1 MLAGFFNALSVV
13 ACILSCGALYSA
25 VRVVILVQ
33 ALLAAKPPLSASR
46 IASIETSLS
55 ETQDTLKDLA
65 NKVKMQRVRTAI
77 HHDTP
82 QNDGPDPYKD
92 PDAWRKQMNRNL
104 LGRKPGQ

>member
-1 MLAGFFNALSVV
+1 MLEGFFNALSVL
-13 ACILSCGALYSA
+13 ACTLSFGALYSA
-25 VRVVILVQ
+25 VRVVIHVRE
-33 ALLAAKPPLSASR
+33 LLAQRPPLSASR
-46 IASIETSLS
+46 LQSLETSLS

-82 QNDGPDPYKD
+82 QNDAPDPYKD

-104 LGRKPGQ
+104 IGRKIGQ